1 MKRLISLILATVMVL
16 CVFASCGTGASTD
29 TSSVQSEVQSKEPAK
44 KADVKLATLMG
55 PTGMG
60 MAYLLDDAKNGKA
73 LNNYEYE
80 VYSGPEEVTTKLVSG
95 QVDIAALPTNAAATL
110 YNKSNGKIKLVAL
123 NTLGVLYLVTKG
135 DSIKEVAD
143 LKGKTIYVS
152 GQGATPE
159 YALTYVLNENGL
171 EVGKDVKLD
180 FTYANHDDLVA
191 FAASGKADVVLLP
204 EPKVTALLTKNTEL
218 KVAFDLNDLWA
229 DAVKD
234 TDNKDS
240 IIAMGCVA
248 VNTAFAEANPDAV
261 ANFLKEYK
269 ASVDKVNE
277 DNAAAAEV
285 IAGAG
290 IVPAAPVALK
300 ALPRC
305 NIVCITGDE
314 MKAKIN
320 DFYNVLY
327 TANPDSV
334 GGKLPDDNFY
344 YIG

>member
-1 MKRLISLILATVMVL
+1 MKKLISLLLAIVMVL
-16 CVFASCGTGASTD
+16 GLFTACGTNANTD
-29 TSSVQSEVQSKEPAK
+29 TSSVQSTQSKEPAK
-44 KADVKLATLMG
+44 KEDVKLATLMG

-60 MAYLLDDAKNGKA
+60 MAYLLDAAKKGEA
-73 LNNYEYE
+73 QNNYDFT
-80 VYSGPEEVTTKLVSG
+80 VYSGPEEVTAKLVSG
-95 QVDIAALPTNAAATL
+95 QIDIAALPTNAAATL
-110 YNKSNGKIKLVAL
+110 YNKSNGKVKIIAL

-135 DSIKEVAD
+135 DSIKDVSD

-171 EVGKDVKLD
+171 KVGTDVKLD

-204 EPKVTALLTKNTEL
+204 EPKVAALLTKNAEL
-218 KVAFDLNDLWA
+218 KVAFDLNDLWTE
-229 DAVKD
+229 AVKD
-234 TDNKDS
+234 TENKDS
-240 IIAMGCVA
+240 IIAMGCIA
-248 VNTAFAEANPDAV
+248 VNTAFAEAKPQAV
-261 ANFLKEYK
+261 AKFLAEYE
-269 ASVDKVNE
+269 ASVKKVN
-277 DNAAAAEV
+277 DDHTAASQVIAEV
-285 IAGAG
+285 G

-305 NIVCITGDE
+305 NIVCIADNE
-314 MKAKIN
+314 MKDKIN
-320 DFYNVLY
+320 AFYNVLY
-327 TANPDSV
+327 TANPASV

>member
-1 MKRLISLILATVMVL
+1 MKKLISLLLAIVMVL
-16 CVFASCGTGASTD
+16 GLFTACGTNNADD
-29 TSSVQSEVQSKEPAK
+29 TSSVQSTQSKEPAK
-44 KADVKLATLMG
+44 KDDVKLATLMG

-60 MAYLLDDAKNGKA
+60 MAYLLDAAKKGEA
-73 LNNYEYE
+73 QNNYDYK
-80 VYSGPEEVTTKLVSG
+80 VYSGPEEVTAKLVSG
-95 QVDIAALPTNAAATL
+95 QIDIAALPTNAAATL
-110 YNKSNGKIKLVAL
+110 YNKSNGKVKIIAL

-135 DSIKEVAD
+135 DSIKDVSD

-171 EVGKDVKLD
+171 KVGTDVKLD

-204 EPKVTALLTKNTEL
+204 EPKVTALLTKNAEL

-234 TDNKDS
+234 GENKDS
-240 IIAMGCVA
+240 IIAMGCIA
-248 VNTAFAEANPDAV
+248 VNTAFAEAKPQAV
-261 ANFLKEYK
+261 AKFLAEYE
-269 ASVDKVNE
+269 ASVRKVNE
-277 DNAAAAEV
+277 DHTAASQVIAEV
-285 IAGAG
+285 G

-305 NIVCITGDE
+305 NIVCITDNE
-314 MKAKIN
+314 MKDKIN
-320 DFYNVLY
+320 AFYNVLY
-327 TANPDSV
+327 TANPASV

>member
-1 MKRLISLILATVMVL
+1 MKKLIALILSVVMVL
-16 CVFASCGTGASTD
+16 SLFAACGTTANTD
-29 TSSVQSEVQSKEPAK
+29 TSSTQSTKSEEPAK
-44 KADVKLATLMG
+44 KDDVKLAALMG

-60 MAYLLDDAKNGKA
+60 MAYLLDAAKKGEA
-73 LNNYEYE
+73 ENNYDFT
-80 VYSGPEEVTTKLVSG
+80 VYSGPEEVTSKLVSG

-110 YNKSNGKIKLVAL
+110 YNKSNGKVKILAL

-135 DSIKEVAD
+135 DNIKDVAD

-159 YALTYVLNENGL
+159 YVLTYVLNQNGL
-171 EVGKDVKLD
+171 KVGTDVKLD

-191 FAASGKADVVLLP
+191 FAAAGKADVVLLP
-204 EPKVTALLTKNTEL
+204 EPKVTALLTKNADL

-229 DAVKD
+229 DATKD
-234 TDNKDS
+234 GENNDS
-240 IIAMGCVA
+240 AIAMGCIA
-248 VNTAFAEANPDAV
+248 VNTEFAKAKPQAV
-261 ANFLKEYK
+261 EKFLEEYK
-269 ASVDKVNE
+269 ASVNKVNLDHE
-277 DNAAAAEV
+277 AASQV
-285 IAGAG
+285 IADMG

-305 NIVCITGDE
+305 QIVCITGNA
-314 MKAKIN
+314 MQAKISA
-320 DFYNVLY
+320 FYNVLY

-344 YIG
+344 YVG

>member
-1 MKRLISLILATVMVL
+1 MKKLISLLLAIVMVL
-16 CVFASCGTGASTD
+16 GLFTACGANTNTD
-29 TSSVQSEVQSKEPAK
+29 TSSVQSTQSKEPAK
-44 KADVKLATLMG
+44 KEDVKLATLMG

-60 MAYLLDDAKNGKA
+60 MAYLLDAAKKGEA
-73 LNNYEYE
+73 QNNYDFT
-80 VYSGPEEVTTKLVSG
+80 VYSGPEEVTAKLVSG
-95 QVDIAALPTNAAATL
+95 QIDIAALPTNAAATL
-110 YNKSNGKIKLVAL
+110 YNKSNGKVKIIAL

-135 DSIKEVAD
+135 DSIKDVSD

-171 EVGKDVKLD
+171 KVGTDVKLD

-204 EPKVTALLTKNTEL
+204 EPKVTALLTKNAEL
-218 KVAFDLNDLWA
+218 KVAFDLNDLWT

-234 TDNKDS
+234 TENKDS
-240 IIAMGCVA
+240 IIAMGCIA
-248 VNTAFAEANPDAV
+248 VNTAFAESKPQAV
-261 ANFLKEYK
+261 AKFLEEYE
-269 ASVDKVNE
+269 ASVKKVN
-277 DNAAAAEV
+277 DDHTAASQVIAEV
-285 IAGAG
+285 G

-305 NIVCITGDE
+305 NIVCITDNE
-314 MKAKIN
+314 MKDKIN
-320 DFYNVLY
+320 AFYNVLY
-327 TANPDSV
+327 TANPASV